1 MDGGETGRSEYD
13 SKHQR
18 SLMNLMEEFYG
29 AVSDLQVWF
38 RLLDD
43 DEVLQWL
50 QCRSSMGDLFIWL
63 WRNLVLGT
71 VKQNK
76 INNKPTLERKL
87 KPMT

>member
-1 MDGGETGRSEYD
+1 
-13 SKHQR
+13 
-18 SLMNLMEEFYG
+18 MNLMEEFYG

-50 QCRSSMGDLFIWL
+50 QCRSSMAWGFIHQAL
-63 WRNLVLGT
+63 EKLGTT

-87 KPMT
+87 NPMT

>member
-63 WRNLVLGT
+63 WRNSVLGT

>member
-1 MDGGETGRSEYD
+1 MDGWETGRSEYD

-87 KPMT
+87 NPMT

>member
-1 MDGGETGRSEYD
+1 
-13 SKHQR
+13 
-18 SLMNLMEEFYG
+18 MNLMEEFYG

-87 KPMT
+87 NPMT